1 VSSATPDRPADTTEP
16 TSHHEGFCRAEL
28 LADALSTA
36 RGLAE
41 TQASLRRLALLVA
54 EGATPDVLF
63 TAVTKEALRHFGGG
77 TARTIRY
84 ECDGTATLLAN
95 EGTTGPHV
103 RVGEAWQNIPPDG
116 LAATIRRTGR
126 SARIEDYGS
135 MLGGEVFHQE
145 GLRSAVGMPI
155 YVHGRLWGM
164 IAVGSGSGNLPLDTE
179 QRMTDFTELIG
190 IAVANAQSRAELIA
204 SRARIVTAS
213 DEVRRRIERDLHDGA
228 QQRLVRLA
236 LRLRMAGDSATVNE
250 WLNHEIDALVAEVL
264 GVLDDLRE
272 ISRGIHPALLSEA
285 GLGAAV
291 RMLARRSTVPV
302 QTVITIEG
310 RLPDTI
316 EACAYYVLSEL
327 LTNTA
332 KHARASFA
340 VVEVAG
346 GGALLRLCVCD
357 DGVGGADPTQG
368 SGLIGVRDRVEA
380 LGGKITV
387 SSEPGR
393 GTRVS
398 CELPTTTVGFGLTV

>member
-1 VSSATPDRPADTTEP
+1 MTSATPDRPADATGP
-16 TSHHEGFCRAEL
+16 TPHQKGFCRAEL
-28 LADALSTA
+28 LSEALATA

-54 EGATPDVLF
+54 EGATSDVLF

-84 ECDGTATLLAN
+84 ERDGTATLLAN

-103 RVGEAWQNIPPDG
+103 RVGKPWQNIPPDG
-116 LAATIRRTGR
+116 LTATIRRTGR
-126 SARIEDYGS
+126 CARVEDYGS
-135 MLGGEVFHQE
+135 MRGGEVFRQE

-155 YVHGRLWGM
+155 YVSGRLWGM
-164 IAVGSGSGNLPLDTE
+164 IAVGSGSGNLPLATE
-179 QRMTDFTELIG
+179 QRMTEFTDLIG
-190 IAVANAQSRAELIA
+190 IAVANAQGRAELIA
-204 SRARIVTAS
+204 SRARIVTAA
-213 DEVRRRIERDLHDGA
+213 DEARRRIERDLHDGA

-236 LRLRMAGDSATVNE
+236 LRLRMAGDSATANE
-250 WLNHEIDALVAEVL
+250 WLKHEIDALVSEVL

-272 ISRGIHPALLSEA
+272 ISRGIHPAILSEA

-291 RMLARRSTVPV
+291 RMLARRATVPV
-302 QTVITIEG
+302 QTAITIDG

-332 KHARASFA
+332 KHAHASLA
-340 VVEVAG
+340 VVEVTGAG
-346 GGALLRLCVCD
+346 TVLRLSVRD

-368 SGLIGVRDRVEA
+368 SGLISVRDRVEA
-380 LGGKITV
+380 LGGHLTV
-387 SSEPGR
+387 SSEPGH
-393 GTRVS
+393 GTKVC
-398 CELPTTTVGFGLTV
+398 CELPTATIGFDVTV